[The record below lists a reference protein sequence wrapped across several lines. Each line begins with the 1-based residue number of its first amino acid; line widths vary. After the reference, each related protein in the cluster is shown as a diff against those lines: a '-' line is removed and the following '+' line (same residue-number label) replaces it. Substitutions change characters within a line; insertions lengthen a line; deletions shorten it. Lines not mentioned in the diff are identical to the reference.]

1 MEDKNNDK
9 ADKIFYTA
17 SNIIPSFK
25 TIVYEHIGILT
36 AFKSFKTPNNQVMH
50 CHWSHLKNNNFK
62 MLPP

>member
-50 CHWSHLKNNNFK
+50 CH
-62 MLPP
+62 